1 MDCTGFSL
9 FGGPDLDQ
17 SGPPH
22 LGRGMTHSLK
32 QPRHAS
38 VSPAARPAVATAA
51 SAQAANHTATQSA
64 DDDVRLTIGELAAEL
79 GLTTRTIRF
88 YEQKGLIAPLR
99 KGVAR
104 YYGRRDRARMTLILQ
119 GKNLGFSLE
128 DIAEFL
134 ALYDSDP
141 SQVAQAKMLRAKV
154 DAAIAEL
161 ETKRADIERALSDLK
176 DISRR
181 CSEHLSAGPNSG

>member
-1 MDCTGFSL
+1 M
-9 FGGPDLDQ
+9 
-17 SGPPH
+17 
-22 LGRGMTHSLK
+22 HSLK
-32 QPRHAS
+32 QTTSAKSAKTALPTA
-38 VSPAARPAVATAA
+38 PAAAPL
-51 SAQAANHTATQSA
+51 
-64 DDDVRLTIGELAAEL
+64 DDDVRLTIGELATDL

-88 YEQKGLIAPLR
+88 YEQKGLIAPSR

-104 YYGRRDRARMTLILQ
+104 YYGRRDRARMRLILQ

-141 SQVAQAKMLRAKV
+141 SQVAQARMLHTKV
-154 DAAIAEL
+154 EAAIADL
-161 ETKRADIERALSDLK
+161 QSKRADIERALTDLQ

-181 CSEHLSAGPNSG
+181 CTEHLGGGNDTG